1 MASKKKWKQ
10 KYRDA
15 VQDGV
20 NGWLKAQ
27 ELETRIREK
36 DGVIEWRSADC
47 DAYKKDID
55 RLRGVIEDME
65 EERNCLRTKAADY
78 DSAKATFDMREI
90 ELGMVNKKH
99 EELKQ
104 ENDGLNLCIHK
115 LRKVIDALQ
124 DEITLLKKEESN
136 DQ

>member
-1 MASKKKWKQ
+1 MASKKEWKR

-20 NGWLKAQ
+20 NGWHKAQ
-27 ELETRIREK
+27 EEECVSQFKTKE
-36 DGVIEWRSADC
+36 IEERN
-47 DAYKKDID
+47 KEID
-55 RLRGVIEDME
+55 RLRGVIDDME
-65 EERNCLRTKAADY
+65 KERDCLRIKAAEY

-115 LRKVIDALQ
+115 LRKVIDALR
-124 DEITLLKKEESN
+124 DEITRLKKEESN